1 VAGGFIPVIA
11 PLGIDRDGRSLN
23 VNADTAAGEL
33 AAALKAEKFVLMTD
47 TAGVCDRDG
56 KLLQSLTAA
65 DIAHLRETE
74 VITGGMIP
82 KVECALAALSGG
94 VGKVHVIDGR
104 VQHAILLEV
113 FTDSGVGTE
122 ILRS

>member
-1 VAGGFIPVIA
+1 
-11 PLGIDRDGRSLN
+11 
-23 VNADTAAGEL
+23 
-33 AAALKAEKFVLMTD
+33 MTD

-65 DIAHLRETE
+65 EIARLRETE
-74 VITGGMIP
+74 VISGGMIP

-94 VGKVHVIDGR
+94 VGKVLVIDGR